1 MNDTRLGWQT
11 GSELRL
17 NGRAYRVEAL
27 VGMGSNAIVYRVS
40 YPDGV
45 SAERHI
51 ALLKELYPRV
61 EGVARAGGALAVAPE
76 AQEAFAL
83 HRQSYL
89 RGNAAHLRQLARQAG
104 RVSGNI
110 DSFEA
115 GGTLYTLLSYH
126 AERTLRQLLDGG
138 GPVTP
143 ERAARLTLS
152 LLDALAPFHEENLLH
167 LDISADNLLVLPALH
182 GYEAECEPLLLIDY
196 NGVWDRG
203 AGGAPTLSSKAGY
216 TPPEARIGDAASY
229 GEATDLFAACAVFFE
244 MLAGRRL
251 TEAECCGQFQAQ
263 VTAAVEAACA
273 ALPQTARLQA
283 VRILRKGLQPLP
295 ARRYQ
300 SAAALR
306 QAVCEL
312 LDRIHGRGVTHAAL
326 WEAAAASLPAYQPPR
341 RPVAVELSI
350 GGQAVPAEGDWPG
363 AAGQPLLLCGA
374 GGSGKTTLLRALHS
388 RYAARYAPAETIC
401 YYVPL
406 YRWQGHAPF
415 LWPCLTERLR
425 PQQDTATQADVRAAL
440 QALLRAPLPGGK
452 PVLLLLLDGL
462 NEAGPKPEALY
473 REIGELAALGGVRI
487 LAATRDRADLMRLP
501 EGFAACELLPTAPA
515 EVERFLAEHQL
526 SAVTP
531 PAARAMLSCP
541 LLLAYYAD
549 TWEAWRESGQSLAAT
564 DPDFSTP
571 EALLRSYVEGQV
583 ARFETVHRES
593 GADCLR
599 ARYAAGHLLPALAA
613 AMRGRPA
620 LSQAEAYAVVEKD
633 YRALRGRAFARA
645 YPAYL
650 GKSRLLL
657 EAVRTPGEWYDLALR
672 ECLCERLAL
681 MEAQPAGEVTLRHER
696 FRPVLQRQAAGLR
709 RRLAAV
715 RLRAVAVAALC
726 LCVLGGVAAGA
737 AALLGGGQNESV
749 RAAVRELESAQQSA
763 MLQVSEVLGAQES
776 VRAWLSAGEGTP
788 RADALAP
795 KLTLTLNLDAVPWKQ
810 AGLSREAWE
819 AVLLAPD
826 RVSSLYLGA
835 LLTLCD
841 GYADGHSAAY
851 REQRAEQYDS
861 FTAAQKTYYLL
872 TLYRT
877 FAQCS
882 QEAQAAFYDAM
893 KYSPAMRLTFVA
905 TAQPQ
910 GGDAARR
917 AACEAARVQLEQTL
931 FYTLAVKEAQ
941 RWPGIAEMAAELKA
955 RLAAF
960 RLQ

>member
-1 MNDTRLGWQT
+1 MRDLRQAWAA

-17 NGRAYRVEAL
+17 SGRAYRVEAL

-45 SAERHI
+45 THERHI

-61 EGVARAGGALAVAPE
+61 EGVTRAGGALAVAPE
-76 AQEAFAL
+76 AGPAFAL
-83 HRQSYL
+83 HRDSYL
-89 RGNAAHLRQLARQAG
+89 RGNGAHLRQLARQAG

-115 GGTLYTLLSYH
+115 MGTLYTLLTYH
-126 AERTLRQLLDGG
+126 AERTLRQLLDTG

-143 ERAARLTLS
+143 ERAARLMLS
-152 LLDALAPFHEENLLH
+152 LLDALAPFHEEKLLH
-167 LDISADNLLVLPALH
+167 LDISADNLLVLPTLH
-182 GYEAECEPLLLIDY
+182 GYEADCEPLLLIDY

-216 TPPEARIGDAASY
+216 TPPEARIGDAAAY

-244 MLAGRRL
+244 LLAGRRL
-251 TEAECCGQFQAQ
+251 TEAECCGQFQGQ

-300 SAAALR
+300 TAAALR

-326 WEAAAASLPAYQPPR
+326 WEAAAVSLPAYQPPR
-341 RPVAVELSI
+341 RPVAVELRI
-350 GGQAVPAEGDWPG
+350 GGQTVPADGDWPG

-388 RYAARYAPAETIC
+388 RFAARYSPAETIC
-401 YYVPL
+401 YYIPL
-406 YRWQGHAPF
+406 YRWQGHTPF

-425 PQQDTATQADVRAAL
+425 PQDDTATRADVRVAL
-440 QALLRAPLPGGK
+440 ETLLRAPLPGGK

-462 NEAGPKPEALY
+462 NEAGPRAEALY

-487 LAATRDRADLMRLP
+487 LASTRDQADLCRLP
-501 EGFAACELLPTAPA
+501 QGFAACELLPTAPA
-515 EVERFLAEHQL
+515 EAERFLTRYQL
-526 SAVTP
+526 ASVTP
-531 PAARAMLSCP
+531 PSARAMLTCP
-541 LLLAYYAD
+541 LLLTYYAD

-564 DPDFSTP
+564 DPDFATP

-583 ARFETVHRES
+583 ARFEALHRDS
-593 GADCLR
+593 QADCLR

-620 LSQAEAYAVVEKD
+620 LSQAEAYAVVERD

-657 EAVRTPGEWYDLALR
+657 DNVRTPGEWYDLALR
-672 ECLCERLAL
+672 EGLCERLAL
-681 MEAQPAGEVTLRHER
+681 LEAQPGGEVTLRHER
-696 FRPVLQRQAAGLR
+696 FRPVLQKQAAGLR

-715 RLRAVAVAALC
+715 RLRTAAVAALC
-726 LCVLGGVAAGA
+726 LCVLGGAAAGVT
-737 AALLGGGQNESV
+737 ALLPHGQSQAL
-749 RAAVRELESAQQSA
+749 RAAVRDLENAEQSA

-776 VRAWLSAGEGTP
+776 VRTWLETGEGSP
-788 RADALAP
+788 RVDALAP
-795 KLTLTLNLDAVPWKQ
+795 NLALTLDLQTVPWQQ
-810 AGLSREAWE
+810 AGLTREAWE
-819 AVLLAPD
+819 TVLLAPEK
-826 RVSSLYLGA
+826 VSSLYLGA
-835 LLTLCD
+835 LLTLSD
-841 GYADGHSAAY
+841 GFTAGHSAGHQKQLTV
-851 REQRAEQYDS
+851 EYDY
-861 FTAAQKTYYLL
+861 FANAQKTYYLL

-877 FAQCS
+877 FAQS
-882 QEAQAAFYDAM
+882 GAEAQAAFYDAM
-893 KYSPAMRLTFVA
+893 KYSPTMRMVFVT

-910 GGDAARR
+910 GDDAARR
-917 AACEAARVQLEQTL
+917 AACEAARAEMEQTP
-931 FYTLAVKEAQ
+931 FYAMAVEEAA
-941 RWPGIAEMAAELKA
+941 RWPGSTEMAAELKA
-955 RLAAF
+955 RISEI
-960 RLQ
+960 RKR